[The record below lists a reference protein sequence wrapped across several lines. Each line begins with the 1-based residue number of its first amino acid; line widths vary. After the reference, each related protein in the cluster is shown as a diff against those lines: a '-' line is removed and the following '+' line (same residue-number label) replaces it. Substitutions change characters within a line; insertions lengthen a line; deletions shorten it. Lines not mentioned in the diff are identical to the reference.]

1 MKGNGRLP
9 IIWCLCIALV
19 MTSSDVPIA
28 DTFSKNAISV
38 LEKGD
43 WVFRRGRDVD
53 SNVINVLNDGQF
65 SHMGMV
71 IATPPQVTTLHTATD
86 DNPDHPN
93 QVILSNLAPFFRLD
107 LTGHFAIVLSDFL
120 TKSQKKIIIPFFHGS
135 YLFAEACLT
144 YPGTKHRYLDKN
156 DGSDFSM

>member
-1 MKGNGRLP
+1 MKGNGRLL
-9 IIWCLCIALV
+9 IICCLYIALV
-19 MTSSDVPIA
+19 MTSSDLPID

-53 SNVINVLNDGQF
+53 SSVINVLNDRQF

-71 IATPPQVTTLHTATD
+71 IATPPQVTTLHAATD

-107 LTGHFAIVLSDFL
+107 LTGHFAIILSDFL
-120 TKSQKKIIIPFFHGS
+120 TKS
-135 YLFAEACLT
+135 
-144 YPGTKHRYLDKN
+144 
-156 DGSDFSM
+156 